1 MAKYVV
7 LIPGN
12 ETTWDALPQED
23 KDRVFGAHTEFAK
36 LLAERGHT
44 FVEGAELVPSKEA
57 RIVSGS
63 VDDVTVTDGPY
74 AETAEQLTGFYV
86 IDTDDLDDLLK
97 CVGRICSDE
106 GRIEVR
112 PYAARSGM

>member
-12 ETTWDALPQED
+12 EDTWDATPQEQ
-23 KDRVFGAHTEFAK
+23 KERVYHAHQEFAK
-36 LLAERGHT
+36 LLAERGHS
-44 FVEGAELVPSKEA
+44 FVEGAELVRSDQA
-57 RIVSGS
+57 RIVTGS
-63 VDDVTVTDGPY
+63 LDEVSVTDGPY

-97 CVGRICSDE
+97 CVGRICSAE

-112 PYAARSGM
+112 SYVARGEM

>member
-12 ETTWDALPQED
+12 EQTWEALPQED
-23 KDRVFGAHTEFAK
+23 KEKVFGAHTDFAK

-44 FVEGAELVPSKEA
+44 FVEGAELVPSGEA

-63 VDDVTVTDGPY
+63 VDHVTVTDGPY
-74 AETAEQLTGFYV
+74 AEAAEQLTGFYV
-86 IDTDDLDDLLK
+86 IDTDDLDDLLR
-97 CVGRICSDE
+97 CVGRICSAE
-106 GRIEVR
+106 GSIEVR
-112 PYAARSGM
+112 PYAARGGM

>member
-7 LIPGN
+7 LIPAD
-12 ETTWDALPQED
+12 EAAWEATPQQEKERVRDAHAA
-23 KDRVFGAHTEFAK
+23 FGK

-44 FVEGAELVPSKEA
+44 FVEGAELVPSAQAK
-57 RIVSGS
+57 IVSGS

-74 AETAEQLTGFYV
+74 AETAEQLSGFYV

-97 CVGRICSDE
+97 CVGRICSAE
-106 GRIEVR
+106 GRLEVR
-112 PYAARSGM
+112 AYSDAGM

>member
-12 ETTWDALPQED
+12 EETWEALPQEE
-23 KDRVFGAHTEFAK
+23 KDRTFGAHAAFAQ

-44 FVEGAELVPSKEA
+44 FVEGAELVPSNQA

-86 IDTDDLDDLLK
+86 IDTDDLDDLLN
-97 CVGRICSDE
+97 CVGRICSAE
-106 GRIEVR
+106 GSVEVR
-112 PYAARSGM
+112 AYVERGGM